1 MREFIKAI
9 EDADAE
15 HDDSDATTFPH
26 WDRDVTFY
34 RPSEGQEILMVGM
47 GGRGMSKDKASHFIQ
62 MFLSLADDDSRHYF
76 EDLMLDRKAGFTL
89 KGPGGLFDIW
99 EGLVEEWS
107 GKDSEKPSAS
117 PKSRSRTGSTSTVT
131 TRKRASTSSRSRST
145 AS

>member
-1 MREFIKAI
+1 MREFVKAI
-9 EDADAE
+9 EDSDAN
-15 HDDSDATTFPH
+15 HDEEDATTFDH
-26 WDRDVTFY
+26 WGTEVTFY

-62 MFLSLADDDSRHYF
+62 MFLSIADEDTRDYF

-89 KGPGGLFDIW
+89 KGPGGLFDVW

-107 GKDSEKPSAS
+107 GKDSEKPSDS
-117 PKSRSRTGSTSTVT
+117 VKSRSRTGATSTAT

>member
-1 MREFIKAI
+1 MREFVKAY
-9 EDADAE
+9 EDSEANHNED
-15 HDDSDATTFPH
+15 DATTFPH
-26 WDRDVTFY
+26 WGRDVTFF

-47 GGRGMSKDKASHFIQ
+47 GGRGMSREKASTFIQ
-62 MFLSLADDDSRHYF
+62 MFLALGDDDTREYF
-76 EDLMLDRKAGFTL
+76 IGLMQDRNAGFTL

-107 GKDSEKPSAS
+107 GKDSEKPSGSA
-117 PKSRSRTGSTSTVT
+117 KSRSRTGANSTGT